1 MSAPEDQ
8 ISDNELLDIIEKVLC
23 NEFSENDENQMLNI
37 LTNRFPNIV
46 NLGQRK
52 AQRLNHESKLNQAR
66 FLPMPVTPHAPI
78 SGMRR
83 YQKTSLSKFM

>member
-46 NLGQRK
+46 NIIF
-52 AQRLNHESKLNQAR
+52 HSKII
-66 FLPMPVTPHAPI
+66 MTPSKILEEVKKSDKPI
-78 SGMRR
+78 
-83 YQKTSLSKFM
+83 QL